1 MKAIL
6 LLAAAILAGGSSGAI
21 EPAKNVALHGDYV
34 EARTAS
40 VFAGA
45 CHYNGEL
52 VTAGK
57 DAVMA
62 WRVTGGTWKGVD
74 LSGVKAVAAVSADA
88 NLSDQN
94 ASRKSEL
101 VVDGT
106 DSQAKAFEEAIRTR
120 YAATLGKVVSV
131 KHATI
136 NFTHDSDSGYKV
148 VADGFARCTVDPM
161 PDAACCKQPNLV
173 WYSPLISVQNRKVGF
188 TTDAQYTAG
197 TLGSTWER
205 SGENSAFY
213 GAFSF

>member
-1 MKAIL
+1 MKLML
-6 LLAAAILAGGSSGAI
+6 LLAASILACGTSGTVQ
-21 EPAKNVALHGDYV
+21 PAPTAALHGDYV

-52 VTAGK
+52 VTAGQ

-74 LSGVKAVAAVSADA
+74 LSGVKAVAAISSQA
-88 NLSDQN
+88 NLSDEK

-101 VVDGT
+101 VVDGSE
-106 DSQAKAFEEAIRTR
+106 SQAAAFEDAIRTR
-120 YAATLGKVVSV
+120 YAATLGKITSV
-131 KHATI
+131 KHETI
-136 NFTHDSDSGYKV
+136 TFTHDKDRGYKV
-148 VADGFARCTVDPM
+148 KADGFAKCTVDPM

-173 WYSPLISVQNRKVGF
+173 WYSPLIPLQNRKVGF
-188 TTDAQYTAG
+188 TSDARYTAG